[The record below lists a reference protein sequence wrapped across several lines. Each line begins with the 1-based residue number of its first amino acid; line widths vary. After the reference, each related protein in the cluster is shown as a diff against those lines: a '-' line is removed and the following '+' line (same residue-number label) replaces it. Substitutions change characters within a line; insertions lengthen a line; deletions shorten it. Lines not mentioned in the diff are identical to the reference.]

1 MQSAR
6 AALAAGLALTA
17 IAAAIVLSQSP
28 EVVAGTNAI
37 EPGLDS
43 LASVPGSGHACQ
55 AGETLPAGSSAI
67 RLSLAAS
74 AGPRIHVT
82 VLSGNRAI
90 THGESA
96 PGWIGD
102 VVTVPVTPVDHT
114 VRDATVCLTFTGADE
129 LVSFLG
135 AQAPGRAAATSGTG
149 ALTGRVAIEYLRR
162 GSSSWWS
169 LASGV
174 ARRMGLGRAWAGT
187 WVVLLVAILMVA
199 SVAIASWL
207 AVRDPR

>member
-1 MQSAR
+1 MPSAR
-6 AALAAGLALTA
+6 AAFAAGLALTA
-17 IAAAIVLSQSP
+17 IAAAIVLSRSP

-37 EPGLDS
+37 EPGLYRI
-43 LASVPGSGHACQ
+43 ASAPGSGHACQ

-74 AGPRIHVT
+74 AGPRIHVEI
-82 VLSGNRAI
+82 LSGGKVVA
-90 THGESA
+90 HGESA

-102 VVTVPVTPVDHT
+102 VVTVPVTRVSRA
-114 VRDATVCLTFTGADE
+114 VRHATLCVAFTGADE

-135 AQAPGRAAATSGTG
+135 AQTPARDAATSGTSV
-149 ALTGRVAIEYLRR
+149 LPGRMAIEYLRR

-187 WVVLLVAILMVA
+187 WVVLLVAMLMAAGVA
-199 SVAIASWL
+199 LASWL
-207 AVRDPR
+207 TVRDPR

>member
-1 MQSAR
+1 MRSAR

-37 EPGLDS
+37 EPGLNR
-43 LASVPGSGHACQ
+43 LASVPGSGRACQ
-55 AGETLPAGSSAI
+55 TGETLPAGSSAI

-82 VLSGNRAI
+82 VLSGNGVVA
-90 THGESA
+90 HGESA

-102 VVTVPVTPVDHT
+102 VVTVPLTPVSRT
-114 VRDATVCLTFTGADE
+114 VRRATVCVAFTGADE

-135 AQAPGRAAATSGTG
+135 AQTPARTAATNGTSVLPGRI
-149 ALTGRVAIEYLRR
+149 AIEYLRR
-162 GSSSWWS
+162 GSPSWWS

-174 ARRMGLGRAWAGT
+174 ARHMGLGRAWAGT
-187 WVVLLVAILMVA
+187 WIVLLVAALMAA